1 MSHSNST
8 TNYSLPQFI
17 NTDKPAWLTDING
30 AFADIDTNLKT
41 VSDAANA
48 ADGKAVAAQSAA
60 AAVDTK
66 VGQLGALNTDVKTS
80 IVDAIN
86 SVHTD
91 ISYADPNG
99 KIFARKYGNI
109 VMVRIYSEMNLA
121 ANSWNNIGTLP
132 EAFRPTELTTAPL
145 IDNSMPANN
154 SDVFRIGQI
163 KSNGVIQAW
172 SYGAYSNHVI
182 VGTFMYIE

>member
-8 TNYSLPQFI
+8 TNYGLPQFI

-30 AFADIDTNLKT
+30 AFADIDTDIKA
-41 VSDAANA
+41 VSDAANT

-60 AAVDTK
+60 AAADAK
-66 VGQLGALNTDVKTS
+66 IGQLGALNTDVKTS

-91 ISYADPNG
+91 ISYTDPNG
-99 KIFARKYGNI
+99 KFFARKYGNI
-109 VMVRIYSEMNLA
+109 VMIRINSNMNLA
-121 ANSWNNIGTLP
+121 TNSWNDIGTLP
-132 EAFRPTELTTAPL
+132 EAFRPSELVADVL

-163 KSNGVIQAW
+163 RSNGVIQVW
-172 SYGAYSNHVI
+172 SYGAYTNHTMI
-182 VGTFMYIE
+182 GTFMYIE